1 MVDWHETEDEENDEE
16 THQFL
21 DELADSQK
29 FVEDLYLDSMH
40 QSNEEYL
47 DKMKRYNSRLTCQAI
62 IMLIAVIALIVV
74 YVLTR

>member
-21 DELADSQK
+21 DELADSQQ
-29 FVEDLYLDSMH
+29 FIEDLYLDSMH

-62 IMLIAVIALIVV
+62 IMLAMAIALAVA